1 MKWKVIIKFLNERYI
16 KLNSAKINN
25 NRYRSMAYK
34 KVHDIVK
41 DQYDENDTI
50 TIKKI
55 DKLDISDNM
64 KNKFKFYLKNP
75 SKIPSSQTSEKNILL
90 RNLIKIKGIGSTKAK
105 ELIKMGIKNTNQL
118 KLKKYNELLSDQ
130 TKIFIKLK
138 PEIEIP
144 NEKIKSLEPI
154 IINLLKE
161 EMIIV
166 GSYRRKTKF
175 SKDIDVMIVSESNSS
190 YNNNHELLEKV
201 VIELKKKIGE
211 KNVHEY
217 ISGDDKISVI
227 VKFFNKY
234 YKIDFFR
241 TEKKN
246 KWAMLLYS
254 TGSQSFNIRMRSIAK
269 KKGFLLNQ
277 NGLYKR
283 KNMKLLSGKATGE
296 KFFFDKLDMQY
307 IKPIDRN

>member
-34 KVHDIVK
+34 KVHDIIK

-50 TIKKI
+50 TVKKI

-64 KNKFKFYLKNP
+64 KNKIKFYLKNP
-75 SKIPSSQTSEKNILL
+75 SKIPSSQILEKHILL
-90 RNLIKIKGIGSTKAK
+90 HNLIKIKGIGSTKAK

-118 KLKKYNELLSDQ
+118 KLKKYNDLLSDQ

-138 PEIEIP
+138 PETKIS

-175 SKDIDVMIVSESNSS
+175 SKDIDVMIISESNSS
-190 YNNNHELLEKV
+190 YNTHELLEKV

-211 KNVHEY
+211 KNVYEY

-241 TEKKN
+241 TEKKS

-254 TGSQSFNIRMRSIAK
+254 TGSQSFNIKMRSIAK

-277 NGLYKR
+277 NGLYRR
-283 KNMKLLSGKATGE
+283 KTMKLLSGKATGE
-296 KFFFDKLDMQY
+296 KFFFNKLDMGY

>member
-34 KVHDIVK
+34 KVHDIIK
-41 DQYDENDTI
+41 DQYDENDTV

-64 KNKFKFYLKNP
+64 KIKFKFYLKNP
-75 SKIPSSQTSEKNILL
+75 SKIPSSEKHTLL
-90 RNLIKIKGIGSTKAK
+90 HDLIKIKGIGSTKAK

-118 KLKKYNELLSDQ
+118 KLKKYNDLLSDQ

-138 PEIEIP
+138 PETKIP

-201 VIELKKKIGE
+201 IIELKKKIGE

-217 ISGDDKISVI
+217 ISGDVKISVI
-227 VKFFNKY
+227 VKFSHKY

-269 KKGFLLNQ
+269 KKGYLLNQ

-283 KNMKLLSGKATGE
+283 KTMKLLSGKATGE
-296 KFFFDKLDMQY
+296 RFFFNKLDMMY
-307 IKPIDRN
+307 IKPINRN

>member
-1 MKWKVIIKFLNERYI
+1 MKWKVIIKFLNDRYT
-16 KLNSAKINN
+16 KLNLAKIKN

-34 KVHDIVK
+34 KVHDIIK
-41 DQYDENDTI
+41 DQYDENDI
-50 TIKKI
+50 VTIKKI

-64 KNKFKFYLKNP
+64 KNKIKFYLKNP
-75 SKIPSSQTSEKNILL
+75 SKIPSSQTSEKHTLL
-90 RNLIKIKGIGSTKAK
+90 HDLIKIKGIGSTKAK

-118 KLKKYNELLSDQ
+118 KLKKYNDLLSDQ

-138 PEIEIP
+138 PETKIP

-190 YNNNHELLEKV
+190 YNTHELLEKV
-201 VIELKKKIGE
+201 VIELKKKIG
-211 KNVHEY
+211 KRNVYEY

-241 TEKKN
+241 NEKKS

-254 TGSQSFNIRMRSIAK
+254 TGSQSFNIRMRIIAK

-296 KFFFDKLDMQY
+296 RFFFDKLDMKY